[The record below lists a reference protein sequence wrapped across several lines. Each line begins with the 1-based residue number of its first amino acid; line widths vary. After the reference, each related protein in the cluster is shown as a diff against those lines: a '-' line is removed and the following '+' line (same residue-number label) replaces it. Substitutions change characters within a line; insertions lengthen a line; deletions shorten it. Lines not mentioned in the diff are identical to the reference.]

1 MFIRQ
6 APVSAP
12 TFYDV
17 RGVAEMFKMSRMT
30 VYRAI
35 RSGELP
41 AVRIRG
47 RWLVPAKVIDALV
60 AQAEAAVPE
69 RPVVAVSEWTSEGSV
84 RRDLTSETNQPRR
97 HPAERDLGRA

>member
-1 MFIRQ
+1 MSRSSL
-6 APVSAP
+6 PSPP

-17 RGVAEMFKMSRMT
+17 QNVADMFRMSRMT

-47 RWLVPAKVIDALV
+47 RWLVPARVVDALI
-60 AQAEAAVPE
+60 ANAEAAL
-69 RPVVAVSEWTSEGSV
+69 AH
-84 RRDLTSETNQPRR
+84 RDQEV
-97 HPAERDLGRA
+97 

>member
-1 MFIRQ
+1 MITRISS
-6 APVSAP
+6 PPAP

-17 RGVAEMFKMSRMT
+17 QNVADMFHMSRMT

-47 RWLVPAKVIDALV
+47 RWLVPARIVDALI
-60 AQAEAAVPE
+60 AKAEAALADQDQEV
-69 RPVVAVSEWTSEGSV
+69 
-84 RRDLTSETNQPRR
+84 
-97 HPAERDLGRA
+97 

>member
-1 MFIRQ
+1 MSINH
-6 APVSAP
+6 AASAAP

-17 RGVAEMFKMSRMT
+17 RSVAQMFQMSRMT

-47 RWLVPAKVIDALV
+47 RWLVPARVIDALV
-60 AQAEAAVPE
+60 TAAEAAVPE
-69 RPVVAVSEWTSEGSV
+69 RPPPGLPHWVAGTGPAHTTYRDAQEG
-84 RRDLTSETNQPRR
+84 
-97 HPAERDLGRA
+97 